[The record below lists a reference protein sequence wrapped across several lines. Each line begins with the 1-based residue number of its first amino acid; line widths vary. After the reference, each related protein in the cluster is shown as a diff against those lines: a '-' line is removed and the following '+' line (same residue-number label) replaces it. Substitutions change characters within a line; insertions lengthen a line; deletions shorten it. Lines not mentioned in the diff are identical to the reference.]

1 MEISNK
7 RLKELIKIEKYDYGY
22 NVTDEEIEAALKE
35 LQELRKLQKDFEKLQ
50 KSVDK
55 AIYKINDILSINNPF
70 TGKRVPSADLFMIK
84 QAIVAILRECNV
96 VQDKNKRMEV

>member
-55 AIYKINDILSINNPF
+55 AIYKINDILSINYPI
-70 TGKRVPSADLFMIK
+70 S
-84 QAIVAILRECNV
+84 
-96 VQDKNKRMEV
+96 